1 MSIIRIGLGETD
13 GFAEGY
19 EAIFGKKKPK
29 GETPAEPAKPTTKP
43 IEAEEAKKPDD
54 EAKK

>member
-29 GETPAEPAKPTTKP
+29 VEQPAEPAKPT
-43 IEAEEAKKPDD
+43 EAKMPEDV
-54 EAKK
+54 AKKAEDEVKN